1 MKLKKIALKFAALI
15 SDIPFLYLGRKVTEQ
30 EREAVI
36 NSLKPGDILLVTDKL
51 FPLWRAA
58 LKFICGANYC
68 HTAIYTGNGTA
79 VEATTFGLSRS
90 GVIMSDVNSIL
101 YGYKSY
107 CIVRPRYAS
116 QERESAAIESALSQ
130 IGKPYD
136 FTMSIE
142 NDDAMYC
149 SKLVARSLKSAGIE
163 SNTLRRFGKD
173 VYVPDEFL
181 NTSGQALS
189 VNNEYVK
196 NDLNYSKFLLLII
209 IALAFMLPTIYVAI
223 MSTIYVIAGVC
234 QYKSLHIS
242 THEN

>member
-1 MKLKKIALKFAALI
+1 MNLQKIALKFAALI

-68 HTAIYTGNGTA
+68 HTAIYTGNRTA

-107 CIVRPRYAS
+107 CIVRPHYAS
-116 QERESAAIESALSQ
+116 QERESAAIKSALSQ
-130 IGKPYD
+130 VGKPYD

-142 NDDAMYC
+142 NDEAMYC

-163 SNTLRRFGKD
+163 PNTLRRFGKD

-181 NTSGQALS
+181 NTSGRALS
-189 VNNEYVK
+189 IQVK
-196 NDLNYSKFLLLII
+196 PDPDYSKILLSII
-209 IALAFMLPTIYVAI
+209 IVLAFMLPTIYVAI
-223 MSTIYVIAGVC
+223 MATLYIIAGVC